1 MQTKCRGSFANNMH
15 YNLVGFRVQF
25 ILICTLQ
32 ITETVLREQ
41 TFTPTRKTTLMI
53 YVSKNKMQSTLP
65 ASLLVPLI
73 NTIGQLVLGWQGR
86 EACGVDLK

>member
-1 MQTKCRGSFANNMH
+1 MCYFITQEYIFSKTMQTKCRGSFANNMH

-53 YVSKNKMQSTLP
+53 YV
-65 ASLLVPLI
+65 
-73 NTIGQLVLGWQGR
+73 
-86 EACGVDLK
+86 